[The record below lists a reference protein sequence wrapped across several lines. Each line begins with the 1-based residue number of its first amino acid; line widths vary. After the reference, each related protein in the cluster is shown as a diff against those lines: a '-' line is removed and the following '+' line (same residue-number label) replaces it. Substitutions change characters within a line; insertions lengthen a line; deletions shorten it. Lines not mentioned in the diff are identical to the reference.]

1 MSEATPAEAPTAEPA
16 APPLDPLADE
26 RNRQRLE
33 VAKAFAFHLL
43 KGIKQIG
50 MYRHNEARYGEY
62 LQKSHEAVRT
72 YTETYGPLLFKVEQ
86 QNFRLFDQ
94 ELFPEET
101 NLPFKFWRDGIRQF
115 IFRAGLRLDEL
126 VTFTLVAL
134 SDVDKQGED
143 TVAQLWRAPLDH
155 LEYVIVEGFHVEGFD
170 DDAVQVEVDKIINF
184 LYLRLRSNSDDF
196 LRFARVTASDL
207 EIKLEGVE
215 QVRGAVIVGETAT
228 DDLKVKIQREIAE
241 EENSRLFPK
250 LVAGIFQV
258 AETGVDDPDL
268 LEEMFL
274 QLLDALLLQED
285 FATINQIVLKFS
297 AMEERPNM
305 GAMRELKQTFLT
317 KMGEEQRLTRI
328 GDVLRAGRLRSPQD
342 VSRYLLALHPSV
354 VPSLLNVLETVE
366 VPEHRILLC
375 DVLAEFARSRPSEI
389 VEKLSSERPQTVR
402 DMVYILE
409 RAQVQDRLKLFAR
422 VLKHKNLAVRL
433 EVMNIIARGRSN
445 ESRKLIA
452 LALKDENVQVRM
464 LAARLLPEYD
474 RDQAY
479 LELLFNIRQREFR
492 KRSPEERAVFYTALG
507 STGIPAAVSL
517 MQQMLNARARLWNRR
532 RVIDEKLLAV
542 HGLAGVMSIQSY
554 KALQLLADDRSQPAE
569 VLSTARRA
577 LADTRRAL
585 FGDAP
590 TKTADAPTKTA

>member
-1 MSEATPAEAPTAEPA
+1 MSEATQAEAPAEPA
-16 APPLDPLADE
+16 APPVDPLADA
-26 RNRQRLE
+26 RNRERLE

-50 MYRHNEARYGEY
+50 MYRHNDARYGEY

-72 YTETYGPLLFKVEQ
+72 YTDTYGPLTFKVEQ
-86 QNFRLFDQ
+86 QNFLLFDQ
-94 ELFPEET
+94 PLFPEET

-115 IFRAGLRLDEL
+115 IFRQGLRLDEL

-155 LEYVIVEGFHVEGFD
+155 LEYVVVEGFHIEGFD
-170 DDAVQVEVDKIINF
+170 EEAVKVEIEKIINF
-184 LYLRLRSNSDDF
+184 LYLRLRSHSDDF
-196 LRFARVTASDL
+196 MRFARVTASDL
-207 EIKLEGVE
+207 EIKMEGVE
-215 QVRGAVIVGETAT
+215 QVRGAVIAGETAT
-228 DDLKVKIQREIAE
+228 DDLKAKMQREIAE

-258 AETGVDDPDL
+258 AETGVDDPGL

-285 FATINQIVLKFS
+285 FATINQIVLKFA
-297 AMEERPNM
+297 AMEDRPNM
-305 GAMRELKQTFLT
+305 GAMRELKQTFLS

-328 GDVLRAGRLRSPQD
+328 GDVLRTGRVRSPQD
-342 VSRYLLALHPSV
+342 VARYLLALHPSV

-366 VPEHRILLC
+366 GPEHRVLLC
-375 DVLAEFARSRPSEI
+375 DVIAEFAKSRPADV

-409 RAQVQDRLKLFAR
+409 KAQVQDRLKLFAR
-422 VLKHKNLAVRL
+422 VLRHKNLAVRL
-433 EVMNIIARGRSN
+433 EVMSIIARGRSN

-452 LALKDENVQVRM
+452 QALKDENVQVRM

-479 LELLFNIRQREFR
+479 LELLFHIRHRDFR
-492 KRSPEERAVFYTALG
+492 KRTSDERASFYTALG

-517 MQQMLNARARLWNRR
+517 MQQMLAARPRLWNRR
-532 RVIDEKLLAV
+532 RVLDEKLLAV

-554 KALQLLADDRSQPAE
+554 KALQLLSDDHSQPPE

-577 LADTRRAL
+577 LAETRRAL

-590 TKTADAPTKTA
+590 AKSA

>member
-1 MSEATPAEAPTAEPA
+1 VSEATPAEPRPDEPA

-26 RNRQRLE
+26 RNRQKLE
-33 VAKAFAFHLL
+33 LAKAFAFHLL

-62 LQKSHEAVRT
+62 LLKSHDAIRA
-72 YTETYGPLLFKVEQ
+72 YTDAYGALLFKVEQ
-86 QNFRLFDQ
+86 QNFLLFEQ

-115 IFRAGLRLDEL
+115 IFRPGLRLDEL

-134 SDVDKQGED
+134 SDVEKQGED

-155 LEYVIVEGFHVEGFD
+155 LEYVVVEGFRIDGFGD
-170 DDAVQVEVDKIINF
+170 EEVQVEVDKIITF
-184 LYLRLRSNSDDF
+184 LYLRLRSHSEDF

-215 QVRGAVIVGETAT
+215 QVRGAVIAGETAT
-228 DDLKVKIQREIAE
+228 DDLKARMQRDIAE
-241 EENSRLFPK
+241 EEHSRLFPK

-258 AETGVDDPDL
+258 AETGVDDPGL

-285 FATINQIVLKFS
+285 FATINQIVLKFT
-297 AMEERPNM
+297 AMEDRPNM
-305 GAMRELKQTFLT
+305 RAMRELKQTFIG

-342 VSRYLLALHPSV
+342 VTRYLLALGPTV
-354 VPSLLNVLETVE
+354 VPTLLNVLETVE
-366 VPEHRILLC
+366 IPEHRVLLC
-375 DVLAEFARSRPSEI
+375 DVLAEFARSRPTEV
-389 VEKLSSERPQTVR
+389 VERLSSERPQTVR

-409 RAQVQDRLKLFAR
+409 RAQQPDRLKLFAR
-422 VLKHKNLAVRL
+422 VLRHKNLAVRL
-433 EVMNIIARGRSN
+433 EVMSIIARGRTN

-452 LALKDENVQVRM
+452 QALKDDNLQVRM

-479 LELLFNIRQREFR
+479 MELLFLIRQRDFR
-492 KRSPEERAVFYTALG
+492 RRTPEERSAFYTALG
-507 STGIPAAVSL
+507 STGIPAALSL
-517 MQQMLNARARLWNRR
+517 MQQMLGARARFWNRR
-532 RVIDEKLLAV
+532 RIVDEKLLAV
-542 HGLAGVMSIQSY
+542 HGLAGVLSIQSY
-554 KALQLLADDRSQPAE
+554 KALQLVVDDRTQPPE
-569 VLSTARRA
+569 VLSAARRA
-577 LADTRRAL
+577 LAETRRAL

-590 TKTADAPTKTA
+590 MASA

>member
-1 MSEATPAEAPTAEPA
+1 MSEATPAEPRPAEPA
-16 APPLDPLADE
+16 AAAPEDPLADE
-26 RNRQRLE
+26 RNRQKLE
-33 VAKAFAFHLL
+33 LAKAFAFHLL

-62 LQKSHEAVRT
+62 LQKSHDAVRA

-86 QNFRLFDQ
+86 QNFLLFEQ
-94 ELFPEET
+94 PLFPEET

-115 IFRAGLRLDEL
+115 IFRPGLRPDEL

-134 SDVDKQGED
+134 SDIDKQGED
-143 TVAQLWRAPLDH
+143 TVAQLWRSPLDH
-155 LEYVIVEGFHVEGFD
+155 LEYVVVEGFHVDGFED
-170 DDAVQVEVDKIINF
+170 DDVQVEVDKIITY
-184 LYLRLRSNSDDF
+184 LYLRLRSHSDDF

-215 QVRGAVIVGETAT
+215 QVRGAVIAGETAS
-228 DDLKVKIQREIAE
+228 DALKAKMQRDIAE

-258 AETGVDDPDL
+258 AETGVDDPGL

-285 FATINQIVLKFS
+285 FATINQIVLKFT

-305 GAMRELKQTFLT
+305 RAMRELKATFLA

-328 GDVLRAGRLRSPQD
+328 GDVLRTGRLRSPQD
-342 VSRYLLALHPSV
+342 VTRYLLALDPSV
-354 VPSLLNVLETVE
+354 VPLLLNVLETVE
-366 VPEHRILLC
+366 IPEHRVLLC
-375 DVLAEFARSRPSEI
+375 DVLAEFAKNRPAEI

-409 RAQVQDRLKLFAR
+409 RAQLPDRLKLFAR
-422 VLKHKNLAVRL
+422 VLRHKNLAVRL
-433 EVMNIIARGRSN
+433 EVMSIIARGRSN

-452 LALKDENVQVRM
+452 QALRDENVQMRM

-479 LELLFNIRQREFR
+479 SELLFHIRQAEFR
-492 KRSPEERAVFYTALG
+492 KRTAEERAAFYTALG

-517 MQQMLNARARLWNRR
+517 MQQMLAAHPRLWNKK
-532 RVIDEKLLAV
+532 RVLDEKMLAV
-542 HGLAGVMSIQSY
+542 HGLAGVLSLQSY
-554 KALQLLADDRSQPAE
+554 KALQQIIDDHGQPPE
-569 VLSTARRA
+569 VLSAARRA
-577 LADTRRAL
+577 LAETRRAL

-590 TKTADAPTKTA
+590 VASA

>member
-1 MSEATPAEAPTAEPA
+1 MSDATPAEPRPAEPA
-16 APPLDPLADE
+16 AAPPVDPLLDE
-26 RNRQRLE
+26 RNRQKLE
-33 VAKAFAFHLL
+33 LAKAFAFHLL

-50 MYRHNEARYGEY
+50 MYRHNDTRYGEY
-62 LQKSHEAVRT
+62 LQKSHEAVRA
-72 YTETYGPLLFKVEQ
+72 YTEHYGALLFKVEQ
-86 QNFRLFDQ
+86 QNFLLFDQ

-115 IFRAGLRLDEL
+115 IFRPGLRLDEL

-134 SDVDKQGED
+134 SDIEKQGED
-143 TVAQLWRAPLDH
+143 TVAQLWRSPLDH
-155 LEYVIVEGFHVEGFD
+155 LEYIVVEGFHIDGFD
-170 DDAVQVEVDKIINF
+170 DEEIQVEVDKIITY
-184 LYLRLRSNSDDF
+184 LYLRLRSHSEDF

-215 QVRGAVIVGETAT
+215 QVRGAVIAGETAT
-228 DDLKVKIQREIAE
+228 DDLKAKIQRDIVE

-258 AETGVDDPDL
+258 AETGVDDPGL

-274 QLLDALLLQED
+274 QLLDALIIQED
-285 FATINQIVLKFS
+285 FATINQIVLKFT

-305 GAMRELKQTFLT
+305 RAMRELKQTFIG

-342 VSRYLLALHPSV
+342 VSRYLLALGPPV
-354 VPSLLNVLETVE
+354 IPSLLTVLETIE
-366 VPEHRILLC
+366 VPEHRTLLC
-375 DVLAEFARSRPSEI
+375 DVLAEFARSRPGDI

-409 RAQVQDRLKLFAR
+409 RAQLPDRLKLFAR
-422 VLKHKNLAVRL
+422 VLRHKNLAIRL
-433 EVMNIIARGRSN
+433 EVMSIIARGRTN

-452 LALKDENVQVRM
+452 QALKDENLQIRM

-479 LELLFNIRQREFR
+479 MELLFHIRQRDFR
-492 KRSPEERAVFYTALG
+492 KRSGEERTAFYTALG

-517 MQQMLNARARLWNRR
+517 MQQMLTARSRFWNQR
-532 RVIDEKLLAV
+532 RVLEEKLLAV
-542 HGLAGVMSIQSY
+542 HGLAGVLSIQSY
-554 KALQLLADDRSQPAE
+554 KALQTVVDDRSQAPE
-569 VLSTARRA
+569 VLSAARRA
-577 LADTRRAL
+577 LAETRRAL
-585 FGDAP
+585 FGDA
-590 TKTADAPTKTA
+590 AHGNA